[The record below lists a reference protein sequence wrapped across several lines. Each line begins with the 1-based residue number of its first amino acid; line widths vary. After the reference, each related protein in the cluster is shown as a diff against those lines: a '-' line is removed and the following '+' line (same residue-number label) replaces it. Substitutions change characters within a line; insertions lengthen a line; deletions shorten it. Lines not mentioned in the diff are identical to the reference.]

1 MTNSKRIRCQLDL
14 YAKSS
19 LPGWTS
25 VVPNTR
31 VWARKDTILE
41 QILLSISS
49 VLLENFW
56 DMACDGAV
64 C

>member
-1 MTNSKRIRCQLDL
+1 MTNSKHIGCQPDF

-19 LPGWTS
+19 LPGSTS

-31 VWARKDTILE
+31 VWARKYTILE
-41 QILLSISS
+41 KILLSISS
-49 VLLENFW
+49 VPLENSW
-56 DMACDGAV
+56 DMACDGAI

>member
-1 MTNSKRIRCQLDL
+1 MSNSKRIRCRLDL

-25 VVPNTR
+25 VVPHAR

-41 QILLSISS
+41 KILLSISS
-49 VLLENFW
+49 VPLETFW
-56 DMACDGAV
+56 DMAFDGAV
-64 C
+64 Y